1 MCRWL
6 AYMGPAI
13 SLDTL
18 VMKPEH
24 SLVAQSLNAQRN
36 IIAVNGDGFGIGWY
50 GSNSYPG
57 LFRETT
63 PAWHDDNLRHLAAQI
78 RSSLFLAHVRAS
90 SGPDIQR
97 TNCHPFQ
104 YENWLFQHNGEIG
117 GFDRLKRVLDQA
129 IEPELYPLLRGS
141 TDSERMF
148 FLALTFGLR
157 EDPPSALR
165 RMVEFVEKAR
175 AEARIEEPL
184 KMTLGISDGERI
196 FALRYSS
203 FRDSQTL
210 YHSRNIHALR
220 EVGGKCEEMSPEAV
234 IVLSE
239 PLDDISE
246 HWEEVPESAL
256 LLVEP
261 GKIEIT
267 SFEPSV

>member
-6 AYMGPAI
+6 AYMGPTI

-36 IIAVNGDGFGIGWY
+36 ITAVNGDGFGIGWY
-50 GSNSYPG
+50 GEDSCPG
-57 LFRETT
+57 VFRDTA
-63 PAWHDDNLRHLAAQI
+63 PAWHDENLRHLAAQI
-78 RSSLFLAHVRAS
+78 RSPLFLAHVRAS
-90 SGPDIQR
+90 SGSEVQR

-117 GFDRLKRVLDQA
+117 GFDRVKRVLDQA
-129 IEPELYPLLRGS
+129 IDPDLYPALRGS

-148 FLALTFGLR
+148 FLALSFGLR
-157 EDPPSALR
+157 EDPPSALQQ
-165 RMVEFVEKAR
+165 MVGFVEKAR
-175 AEARIEEPL
+175 SDAAIKEPA
-184 KMTLGISDGERI
+184 KMTIAVSDGERI

-203 FRDSQTL
+203 YRDSQTL

-220 EVGGKCEEMSPEAV
+220 EVGGECEEMSPDAV

-246 HWEEVPESAL
+246 HWEEIPESAL
-256 LLVEP
+256 LVVEP
-261 GKIEIT
+261 GKIEAIP
-267 SFEPSV
+267 FEPAV

>member
-36 IIAVNGDGFGIGWY
+36 IIAVNGDGFGVGWY
-50 GSNSYPG
+50 GGNRYPG
-57 LFRETT
+57 VFRDTA
-63 PAWHDDNLRHLAAQI
+63 PAWHDENLRHLAAQVC
-78 RSSLFLAHVRAS
+78 SPLFFAHVRAS
-90 SGPDIQR
+90 SGPDVQR

-104 YENWLFQHNGEIG
+104 YDNWLFQHNGAIG
-117 GFDRLKRVLDQA
+117 GFDRLKRMLDQA
-129 IEPELYPLLRGS
+129 IDPGLYPLVRGS

-157 EDPPSALR
+157 DDAPAALC
-165 RMVEFVEKAR
+165 RMVEFIERAR
-175 AEARIEEPL
+175 SEADVQDPAR
-184 KMTLGISDGERI
+184 MTIAVSDGARI

-220 EVGGKCEEMSPEAV
+220 EVGGECEEMSPDAV

-246 HWEEVPESAL
+246 HWEEIPEST
-256 LLVEP
+256 LLVVESDN
-261 GKIEIT
+261 IEVMP
-267 SFEPSV
+267 FEPNV